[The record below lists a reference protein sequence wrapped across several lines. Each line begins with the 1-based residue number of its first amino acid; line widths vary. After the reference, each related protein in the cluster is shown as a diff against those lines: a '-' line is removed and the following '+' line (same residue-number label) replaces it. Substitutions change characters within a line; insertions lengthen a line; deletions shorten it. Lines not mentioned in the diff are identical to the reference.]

1 MPTKNHP
8 SPLKSL
14 TTFFVVFISFI
25 IFLPGC
31 TQPLENHDHKSVF
44 TSYLDIPD
52 ITAEE
57 IQAIETLKAN
67 KQSFIYGV
75 GHSTEAFF
83 NQEYSKVDGFT
94 RLFCEW
100 LSELFDIPF
109 DIVFYGWVDLFDGMQ
124 SGAIDFTGDLT
135 PTDERREAYFMTD
148 PIAQRAMKY
157 FWLKGNQP
165 FSAPTL
171 RIVMLKG
178 SVSYANFV
186 SAEQHDNYDVIFTDN
201 VSMAYHKLKRGEADV
216 FIEEGVVEAAFDTYG
231 DIVSADFFPFRYN
244 PVSLTTFNPE
254 NKHIISVVQKALEN
268 GACEHL
274 RELYQI
280 GDKRYNRHKIYMM
293 LDEEEREFIHENSII
308 PFVAEH
314 YNYPISFYNR
324 YENQWQ
330 GIYFDIMAEV
340 TKLTGLRFK
349 IVNDEKAEWPELLNM
364 LESGQAYMIS
374 ELIPTDE
381 RMRRGFRWPEVA
393 TVADNYA
400 LLSKSETPTIT
411 LKDVLSVSVG
421 IPSKTAYAEM
431 FHNWFPNHPQAV
443 EFESS
448 NASFEALHNDEVEMV
463 ISSQRRLLAI
473 TNYHEYPGYKANVV
487 FDQLAES
494 YIGFNQEH
502 AVLSSIFSKVMQVS
516 DIKGISDQWM
526 LRTYDYKGQ
535 IAQARIPWL
544 IGAICLSLVI
554 VLLLTIMFIRIHKQQ
569 IKLEK
574 MVQIR
579 TAEINKQ
586 SHWYQAILD
595 ATPLPITVTD
605 ADMKWTFVNKAVE
618 DFLGMKREDMMGKPC
633 SNWNAHI
640 CKTPECGIECA
651 KRGLKQTFFHHQ
663 DSSYQVDVE
672 TLKDMDGN
680 LIGFIEVVQDITQ
693 IEMLAKQQAEAESRA
708 KSKFLST
715 MSHEIRTPMNAI
727 IGMTAIAEQTD
738 DIERK
743 NFAIARIKDA
753 SKHLLGII
761 NDVLDMSKI
770 EADKLELVPV
780 ETNFDR
786 LIEKAITI
794 TNFRMEEK
802 KQNFCL
808 EIEDDVPREVI
819 VDDQRLTQ
827 VITNLLTNAAKFT
840 HEGGNIQLKIS
851 LISEKE
857 GVCEIQV
864 EVADE
869 GIGIA
874 PENFDK
880 VFAPFEQ
887 AESGISREYG
897 GTGLGLVIS
906 KRIVELMG
914 GKIWVESELGKG
926 ARFFFTARVLKN
938 IQIRETFIDF
948 HEDEVYVEGL
958 AAEFIGK
965 NVLLVE
971 DVEINREI
979 AMALL
984 EDTGIL
990 IECAENGEIALEKIA
1005 ASPSKYDLVFMDI
1018 QMPVMDGL
1026 EATRRIRAL
1035 PNPEIKYLKIIAM
1048 TANVFKDDIEKC
1060 LAAGMN
1066 DHIGKPL
1073 DIDDVFRKMRK
1084 YMR

>member
-1 MPTKNHP
+1 MVRWVSTAA
-8 SPLKSL
+8 LMVFA
-14 TTFFVVFISFI
+14 FFSILLS
-25 IFLPGC
+25 GC
-31 TQPLENHDHKSVF
+31 TQASENQANNQIF
-44 TSYLDIPD
+44 TSYLDIPG
-52 ITAEE
+52 ITEEE
-57 IQAIETLKAN
+57 IKTIETLKARN
-67 KQSFIYGV
+67 KVFIYGV
-75 GHSTEAFF
+75 GPSTEAFYCYEKF
-83 NQEYSKVDGFT
+83 VIDGFT
-94 RLFCEW
+94 PLFCEW
-100 LSELFDIPF
+100 LTELFGIPF
-109 DIVFYGWVDLFDGMQ
+109 ITAIFDWTDLFAGLENGQ
-124 SGAIDFTGDLT
+124 IDFTGDLT
-135 PTDERREAYFMTD
+135 PTEERKKTYYMTD
-148 PIAQRAMKY
+148 PIAQRAMRY
-157 FWLKGNQP
+157 FWLVDTQP
-165 FSAPTL
+165 FSAPVL
-171 RIVMLKG
+171 RVAMLSG
-178 SVSYANFV
+178 SVSYANFI
-186 SAEQHDNYDVIFTDN
+186 SAQPHENYQVVFVEN
-201 VSMAYHKLKRGEADV
+201 VNAAYKKLKNGEADI
-216 FIEEGVVEAAFDTYG
+216 FIEEGVVEAAFDLYG
-231 DIVSADFFPFRYN
+231 DIVSTDFFPLRYN
-244 PVSLTTFNPE
+244 PVSMTTFNPE
-254 NKHIISVVQKALEN
+254 YKHIISVVQKALEN
-268 GACEHL
+268 NATDCL
-274 RELYQI
+274 RELYQK
-280 GDKRYNRHKIYMM
+280 GDKRYERRKIYMM
-293 LDEEEREFIHENSII
+293 LDEKEREFIHKNQVI

-324 YENQWQ
+324 YEQQWQ
-330 GIYFDIMAEV
+330 GIFFDILTEV
-340 TKLTGLRFK
+340 TRLTGLEFK
-349 IVNDEKAEWPELLNM
+349 IINDEKTEWPELLS
-364 LESGQAYMIS
+364 LVESGEAYMIS

-381 RMRRGFRWPEVA
+381 RMKRGFRWPKVA

-400 LLSKSETPTIT
+400 LLSKAETPTIT
-411 LKDVLSVSVG
+411 LKDVLNVSVG
-421 IPSKTAYAEM
+421 LPSKTAYAEM
-431 FHNWFPNHPQAV
+431 FNNWFPNHPYTV

-448 NASFEALHNDEVEMV
+448 NTAFEALHNGEIDMV

-473 TNYHEYPGYKANVV
+473 TNYHEYPGYKANIV

-502 AVLSSIFSKVMQVS
+502 AILSSIFSKVMQVS

-535 IAQARIPWL
+535 IAQARVPWL
-544 IGAICLSLVI
+544 IGAICLIVVI
-554 VLLLTIMFIRIHKQQ
+554 LLLLTIMFIRTRQQQ

-605 ADMKWTFVNKAVE
+605 AEMKWTFVNKAVE

-651 KRGLKQTFFHHQ
+651 KRGLKQTYFSHQ

-727 IGMTAIAEQTD
+727 IGMTTIAESTD

-743 NFAIARIKDA
+743 NYAIERIKDA

-770 EADKLELVPV
+770 EADKLELAPV
-780 ETNFDR
+780 ETNFDH
-786 LIEKAITI
+786 LLEKVITI

-802 KQNFCL
+802 KQNFSL
-808 EIEDDVPREVI
+808 EIEDDVPRDII

-827 VITNLLTNAAKFT
+827 VITNLLSNATKFT
-840 HEGGNIQLKIS
+840 REGGNIQLKIS
-851 LISEKE
+851 LAAEKDD
-857 GVCEIQV
+857 VCELQI

-874 PENFDK
+874 PENFAK
-880 VFAPFEQ
+880 VFTPFEQ

-914 GKIWVESELGKG
+914 GKMWVESELGKG
-926 ARFFFTARVLKN
+926 ACFFFTAQVRKN
-938 IQIRETFIDF
+938 NQVREALTDTQN
-948 HEDEVYVEGL
+948 DEVYEVGQ

-965 NVLLVE
+965 CILLVE
-971 DVEINREI
+971 DMEINREI
-979 AMALL
+979 AMAQL
-984 EDTGIL
+984 EDTGIM
-990 IECAENGEIALEKIA
+990 IDCAENGKIALEKVMA
-1005 ASPSKYDLVFMDI
+1005 FPGKYDLIFMDI

-1035 PNPEIKYLKIIAM
+1035 PNPEIKDLKIIAI

-1060 LAAGMN
+1060 LDAGMD
-1066 DHIGKPL
+1066 DHLGKPL
-1073 DIDDVFRKMRK
+1073 DIDEVFKKMRK